1 MDELPLIS
9 VIVPV
14 YNVEKYLEKC
24 LDSILAQTYPTL
36 EVILID
42 DGSTDRSGVICDR
55 YATSNPQI
63 KVIHK
68 PNGGLSSARNAGIRH
83 SHGPILTFVD
93 SDDWI
98 APNMIET
105 LYRNMMALGADI
117 SSCSEFWLRDEISTP
132 ASKENTPA
140 AMSPVDAIS
149 DMLYQNRLNHS
160 TWGKLYRKSL
170 FDNVDF
176 PEGKIY
182 EDLATFYPLYLQAR
196 KIAHTPSQLYY
207 YRLREDSITGNFTLK
222 RLDVL
227 DVTDDIERHIAATHP
242 QLLPAAHDRKLSANF
257 NMMQLLSANGYGD
270 SPHADR
276 CWRNIKKLRYGSLV
290 NPKVRVK
297 NKLGIIA
304 SLFGRKAFQLI
315 CRAVS

>member
-14 YNVEKYLEKC
+14 YNVGKYLEKC

-42 DGSTDRSGVICDR
+42 DGSTDPSGMICDR
-55 YATSNPQI
+55 YASSNSQI
-63 KVIHK
+63 KVIHQ
-68 PNGGLSSARNAGIRH
+68 PNGGLSSARNTGIRH
-83 SHGPILTFVD
+83 SHGSLLTFVD

-98 APNMIET
+98 ATTMIET
-105 LYRNMMALGADI
+105 LYRNMMAFGADI
-117 SSCSEFWLRDEISTP
+117 SSCSEFWLHDEESEPTP
-132 ASKENTPA
+132 KENTPA
-140 AMSPVDAIS
+140 VLLPVDAIG
-149 DMLYQNRLNHS
+149 DMLYQNGLNHS

-170 FDNVDF
+170 FDSVNF
-176 PEGKIY
+176 PEGKVY
-182 EDLATFYPLYLQAR
+182 EDLATFYLLYLQAR
-196 KIAHTPSQLYY
+196 TIAHTPSQLYY

-227 DVTDDIERHIAATHP
+227 DVTDGIERHMAEHCP
-242 QLLPAAHDRKLSANF
+242 MLLPAAHDRKLSANF

-276 CWRNIKKLRYGSLV
+276 CWGNIKKLRYGSLV
-290 NPKVRVK
+290 NPKVRIK
-297 NKLGIIA
+297 NKIGIIA
-304 SLFGRKAFQLI
+304 SLFGRKVFQLI